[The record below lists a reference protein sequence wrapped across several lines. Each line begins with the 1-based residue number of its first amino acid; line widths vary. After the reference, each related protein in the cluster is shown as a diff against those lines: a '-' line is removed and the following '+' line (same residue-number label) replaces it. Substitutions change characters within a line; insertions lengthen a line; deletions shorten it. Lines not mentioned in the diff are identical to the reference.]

1 MNRPRATGAIPQ
13 LGAPGLGMGAS
24 SSRSQIAL
32 GAQCEPQLNTG
43 TVIDYHVNNNP
54 GETEAS
60 HWSVTI
66 QPQGT
71 SSVSSRVRAECLFDA
86 AAKNSGMSGIPRPG
100 SHVYFLQVNH
110 RKVCL
115 GAIYTN
121 VTPSPWPDD
130 PKPNSLR
137 STGMRI
143 PDLEQDGAVAAVS
156 SKAKGLLQSSGLL
169 VAGTTWWDSPNAPPP
184 PTPSDDTP
192 AEGGDSDDSL
202 MGRVKGAYDDAKD
215 WADKKKKEAEGLK
228 DEIEGLYKNDRDLGS
243 ASQKKGLSLLDETSS
258 GLQFNE
264 VAIQSRVSEQD
275 DMGLGG
281 VSVYGQDFISQTTHG
296 SVASTALGDITHS
309 AGGNIHIEASKQITL
324 QVGGTGLTITEGG
337 VSISQNSLATVG
349 TSSFLNIGQ
358 TSIDMFASEIKGSA
372 VSGVKFQAMGSIMSL
387 EPLEAKL
394 VAFAKA
400 SCACGWINMG
410 LSSSGADFKADKKAA
425 KDYLKKT
432 VKGLGKKELKSA
444 KEKGKDFLE
453 SQKASRGEHFGSDLG
468 DSMSEEA
475 NKVKSD
481 VSDTAKGMFAAARGH
496 VDGTLAKMG
505 LPWNMNGGDPWAM
518 QGTLPALEGDNSWQ
532 SLALAFKSIIT
543 TAGESLTKEAVDA
556 KAAGFVAEDNEA
568 YTLGGFY
575 LNEPPPA
582 PKEPSQ
588 LEKLKSAAQEK
599 VMGQFDS
606 MSKTGRSKLRN
617 KLGMPEE
624 GEEDERAKGGKLDKL
639 KAKAAEKI
647 MGKADEKSKSSRKA
661 LMEKIGAEEEKKEEK
676 KEEEKPD
683 PLEEAAKKAFGSKRI
698 ILPVLANPQSG
709 LCLML
714 AGGSSEIK
722 AQLFEAEAL
731 KSMEEMDEAAKQ
743 TYAQA
748 MLAPIL
754 AMFAAASSV
763 GAAKAALA
771 KTYAS
776 WRSDKVGNTNATIGT
791 GVEMTTLSTKEVAN
805 KAEATVATEE
815 AVAATV
821 A

>member
-1 MNRPRATGAIPQ
+1 MSRPRATGASPQ
-13 LGAPGLGMGAS
+13 LGAPGLGTGAS
-24 SSRSQIAL
+24 SSRSESSL
-32 GAQCEPQLNTG
+32 GEQCQPQLNTG
-43 TVIDYHVNNNP
+43 TVIDYHINNDP
-54 GETEAS
+54 DETQAS

-71 SSVSSRVRAECLFDA
+71 SSIATRVRAECLFDA

-100 SHVYFLQVNH
+100 SHVYFLQVSQ

-121 VTPSPWPDD
+121 VTPSPWSDD

-143 PDLEQDGAVAAVS
+143 PDLEQGGAVAAVS

-169 VAGTTWWDSPNAPPP
+169 VAGTTWWDSPGAPTPPP
-184 PTPSDDTP
+184 PKEK
-192 AEGGDSDDSL
+192 A
-202 MGRVKGAYDDAKD
+202 KGAYDEAKE
-215 WADKKKKEAEGLK
+215 WAHEKQKEAEELK
-228 DEIEGLYKNDRDLGS
+228 DKVLFKNDRDLGS
-243 ASQKKGLSLLDETSS
+243 VSQKKGLSLLDETSF

-264 VAIQSRVSEQD
+264 IAIQSRVAKQDHPKQD
-275 DMGLGG
+275 DPKQVGIRLGG

-410 LSSSGADFKADKKAA
+410 LSSSGSDFKKDKEAA
-425 KDYLKKT
+425 KDYLEKKAQ
-432 VKGLGKKELKSA
+432 GII
-444 KEKGKDFLE
+444 GKD
-453 SQKASRGEHFGSDLG
+453 
-468 DSMSEEA
+468 
-475 NKVKSD
+475 
-481 VSDTAKGMFAAARGH
+481 AKGIAKDAKGIVKDARGQ
-496 VDGTLAKMG
+496 VDKTLAKMG
-505 LPWNMNGGDPWAM
+505 LPWNMKGGDPWAM
-518 QGTLPALEGDNSWQ
+518 NGALPTLSGDNSWQ

-543 TAGESLTKEAVDA
+543 TAGESLTKEAVEA
-556 KAAGFVAEDNEA
+556 KAAGFIAEDNEA

-575 LNEPPPA
+575 LKEPPPA

-606 MSKTGRSKLRN
+606 MSKSARSKIRS

-624 GEEDERAKGGKLDKL
+624 GKKDEREDGSKLDKL
-639 KAKAAEKI
+639 KAKASGKI
-647 MGKADEKSKSSRKA
+647 MGGVDDKSKAARKG
-661 LMEKIGAEEEKKEEK
+661 LMGKIGAKEKKKEK
-676 KEEEKPD
+676 EPD
-683 PLEEAAKKAFGSKRI
+683 PLESAAKKAFGSKRL
-698 ILPVLANPQSG
+698 ILPVCADPSSG

-714 AGGSSEIK
+714 SGGSSEVK
-722 AQLFEAEAL
+722 AQLFSAETDASL
-731 KSMEEMDEAAKQ
+731 ETMDAAAQQ

-776 WRSDKVGNTNATIGT
+776 WRSDKVGNTNATVGKGI
-791 GVEMTTLSTKEVAN
+791 EMTTLSTKEVAN
-805 KAEATVATEE
+805 KAEATAATEE
-815 AVAATV
+815 AVTATL